1 MGQFQKRSM
10 EPTGQPLLCFALHQE
25 AKCFQVNGPWSTCI
39 TGMGS
44 QAVEATLPA
53 WVQRLKPSLLICA
66 GLAGGLDRSLEV
78 GQLVLDDPDC
88 ALPEPGLRQLLRLEG
103 IQRGRVASSSTI
115 LIHAEEKTAMR
126 EDCGAMA
133 VDMESSSI
141 RAIAEKNSLKC
152 VTIKAISDTAN
163 QSLPMDFNRYMNPSG
178 EMVLSSVVMDLMR
191 QPGSILP
198 MIQFHRQVQKATSRL
213 GAALQAWAAVHSGE

>member
-1 MGQFQKRSM
+1 
-10 EPTGQPLLCFALHQE
+10 
-25 AKCFQVNGPWSTCI
+25 
-39 TGMGS
+39 
-44 QAVEATLPA
+44 
-53 WVQRLKPSLLICA
+53 
-66 GLAGGLDRSLEV
+66 
-78 GQLVLDDPDC
+78 
-88 ALPEPGLRQLLRLEG
+88 
-103 IQRGRVASSSTI
+103 
-115 LIHAEEKTAMR
+115 MR

-213 GAALQAWAAVHSGE
+213 GDALQAWAAVHSGE